1 MYAGLK
7 EYFETLGYLVLTVQ
21 EAGLKGSKDRDVVK
35 YDLKNDL
42 ILISRDQ
49 KPAELAQLTG
59 AKHLLIS
66 NLMIAKIAD
75 EYLKK
80 KYQNE

>member
-7 EYFETLGYLVLTVQ
+7 EYFETLGYLVSTVQ
-21 EAGLKGSKDRDVVK
+21 EVGLKGSKDKDVVK
-35 YDLKNDL
+35 YALENEL
-42 ILISRDQ
+42 ILITRDQ
-49 KPAELAQLTG
+49 KPAELAKLTG

-75 EYLKK
+75 KYLKE
-80 KYQNE
+80 KYQKE